1 MSTRYTR
8 ISMVEFENPEAMQL
22 SLKHYEDELAPKIM
36 EYAEDIRLTV
46 TGPSS
51 ALYYITYPD
60 EDSSLKGLEL
70 RKEFTVR
77 QAEARL
83 VKEVIYLDGYLE
95 FASSKSYYSKI
106 KR

>member
-8 ISMVEFENPEAMQL
+8 ISMVEFANPEAMRL
-22 SLKHYEDELAPKIM
+22 SLQQYEDELAPKIM

-77 QAEARL
+77 QTEAGLFRD
-83 VKEVIYLDGYLE
+83 VIYFDGYIE
-95 FASSKSYYSKI
+95 FAASKSYCFKI
-106 KR
+106 ER